1 MCEKIGKNTYNY
13 LIGFETSQ
21 ININKLPSY
30 REVLNLFIYKHRSLN
45 ITIRN
50 SASSVISDTNAVW
63 ANFMIPTIRP
73 QHSIK
78 KLEKFYSEYQLIKK
92 HRNREK
98 KSKVQQKNVENFS
111 QKLDKLFDIA
121 NTSAVKNL
129 PKELKQFLVECR
141 NGKVNIH
148 SPVTSTSPQTIYQD
162 QFNMEQEIANGDNEN
177 DKNDIGEF

>member
-1 MCEKIGKNTYNY
+1 MSEKIGRNTYNY
-13 LIGFETSQ
+13 LIGFETTQ

-30 REVLNLFIYKHRSLN
+30 REVLSLFFYKHRSLKIN
-45 ITIRN
+45 IRN

-78 KLEKFYSEYQLIKK
+78 KLEKFYSEYQIIRK
-92 HRNREK
+92 HCDREK
-98 KSKVQQKNVENFS
+98 KSKAQQKNVEKFT

-121 NTSAVKNL
+121 NSMAVNNL
-129 PKELKQFLVECR
+129 PNEIKQFLVECR

-148 SPVTSTSPQTIYQD
+148 SPVTSSPTETIYQD
-162 QFNMEQEIANGDNEN
+162 QSDMEQEITNEDNKN
-177 DKNDIGEF
+177 DKNDIG